1 MSDNNEDEVIPKV
14 EEGNTT
20 IYERAIILG
29 LEEIIEEL
37 KRVNE
42 NIDFNNSNI
51 TNLREEANNFR
62 DDYEGTLDDLKRTF
76 GTIHSSTYRSSKHLD
91 TINMMLLI
99 ICGANIIGAFFL
111 LSLF

>member
-14 EEGNTT
+14 ETENTT
-20 IYERAIILG
+20 IYDRAIILR

-62 DDYEGTLDDLKRTF
+62 DDYEVAQDDLKRTF
-76 GTIHSSTYRSSKHLD
+76 GMIHNSTSKSSKHLD
-91 TINMMLLI
+91 TISTILVINFV
-99 ICGANIIGAFFL
+99 ANIIGAFFI